1 MGLRQ
6 SRQPCA
12 ARQLALRVSP
22 SQLRRRNL
30 IRIQVLIPVVK
41 IKPCLPTALLGLGG
55 RHSWI
60 IHSTNTREPGR

>member
-1 MGLRQ
+1 
-6 SRQPCA
+6 
-12 ARQLALRVSP
+12 
-22 SQLRRRNL
+22 L